1 MTVVHEVVKFRAKV
15 LRVVFS
21 ELTEND
27 AEPLAL
33 IDCDAGEILM
43 FVGDEVVIV
52 PAVFEVNTTVPVVPP
67 FFFMENEEGLT
78 INLQPP
84 EPFPV
89 TGGPGVPPTVESQSS
104 ELSCGLVPVTA
115 VLEETPEVAVTDA

>member
-1 MTVVHEVVKFRAKV
+1 MVQEVVKFKAKV
-15 LRVVFS
+15 PRVVFS
-21 ELTEND
+21 ELIENE

-33 IDCDAGEILM
+33 TDCVAGEILM
-43 FVGDEVVIV
+43 FVGDEVVSV

-67 FFFMENEEGLT
+67 FFFMESEEGLT

-89 TGGPGVPPTVESQSS
+89 TGGPGVPLAVESQSS
-104 ELSCGLVPVTA
+104 ELLCAPVPVTT
-115 VLEETPEVAVTDA
+115 VLEETPDEAVTEA